1 MKYTIAILL
10 TALFTFTVQAQQQLQ
25 LIDVSLEIDGT
36 SNIHDWTSVAET
48 VTING
53 TYAQTEGKM
62 TIPALRVKIPVESI
76 KSSKGRIMDN
86 KTYDALQSE
95 QHPTITFTLKELSE
109 INATS
114 VKAVGTLTIA
124 GKAKTISLT
133 ADRRLDG
140 KGVLTFS
147 GKKALKMTDFDV
159 DPPTA
164 LLGTL
169 KTGDDV
175 TVSYRLRFQV
185 DATTADR
192 N

>member
-53 TYAQTEGKM
+53 TYSQTEGKM
-62 TIPALRVKIPVESI
+62 TIPTLRVKIPVESI

-95 QHPTITFTLKELSE
+95 QHPAITFTLKELSE
-109 INATS
+109 INAAS

-133 ADRRLDG
+133 ADRQLDG

-147 GKKALKMTDFDV
+147 GKKALKMTDFGI

-175 TVSYRLRFQV
+175 TISYRLRFQV

>member
-53 TYAQTEGKM
+53 TYSQTEGKM
-62 TIPALRVKIPVESI
+62 TIPTLRVKIPVESI

-95 QHPTITFTLKELSE
+95 QHPAITFTLKELSE
-109 INATS
+109 INAAL

-133 ADRRLDG
+133 ADRQLDG

-147 GKKALKMTDFDV
+147 GKKALKMTDFGI

-175 TVSYRLRFQV
+175 TISYRLRFQV